1 MCVKCRIWLK
11 KYKKNISNILMIRT
25 VNTIHTQ
32 SLSAS
37 AIAAIKDLAD
47 SVFLYVFPKIIPNGF
62 IQLEHEKC
70 ALVTKANLKF
80 CEE

>member
-1 MCVKCRIWLK
+1 MSNELFYCFQSR
-11 KYKKNISNILMIRT
+11 ISNIFMIRT
-25 VNTIHTQ
+25 VNTINTQ

-62 IQLEHEKC
+62 IQLAHPFI
-70 ALVTKANLKF
+70 V
-80 CEE
+80 

>member
-1 MCVKCRIWLK
+1 MKPLGIILGKTYRNTESATSNELFCCFQSR
-11 KYKKNISNILMIRT
+11 ISNILMIRT

-47 SVFLYVFPKIIPNGF
+47 SVFLYVFPKIIPNNSHK
-62 IQLEHEKC
+62 LR
-70 ALVTKANLKF
+70 
-80 CEE
+80 

>member
-1 MCVKCRIWLK
+1 
-11 KYKKNISNILMIRT
+11 MIRT
-25 VNTIHTQ
+25 VNTINTQ

-62 IQLEHEKC
+62 IQLAHPFI
-70 ALVTKANLKF
+70 V
-80 CEE
+80 